1 MVDRPHPAKSLLFVQ
16 FFKKFPVLKLNPGE
30 TGSYLTAHTTIQ
42 SPQTAGFRDDA
53 KYGVSSG
60 IFGYSIPEFLSL
72 QALSRFHDDFGLPV
86 SASRNSVPGGPA

>member
-1 MVDRPHPAKSLLFVQ
+1 VRQCRGFAGLFAGFFGPKILSHPLILLACGS
-16 FFKKFPVLKLNPGE
+16 PG
-30 TGSYLTAHTTIQ
+30 APTIQ

-72 QALSRFHDDFGLPV
+72 QALSRFHGYFGLPV